1 MKSYKSIDISNMSQ
15 AIYDFPDHIQT
26 AVKIGDNI
34 SLNHTYNGIQ
44 NIVLAG
50 MGGSAIG
57 GDVARLLAKNELNIP
72 MLVSRNYTLPNWV
85 NNKTL
90 VICSSYSGNTEES
103 IAAFDQAHD
112 KGAQI
117 IGITT
122 GGSLM
127 ERMHDL
133 KMDVLAVP
141 TGLQPRA
148 ALALSFVPIL
158 YLLNKVN
165 LVGSDTINELNCAV
179 DLISLKR
186 DQYGEEIVRNP
197 TYQLAQKIYKTLPI
211 IYGENEA
218 TSILAVRWKNQL
230 SENAKMLAFHNELPE
245 MNHNEI
251 VGWENNSEL
260 INQLSVI
267 WLTDEG
273 DHPQIA
279 ARQEVTREII
289 GDLPRYHEVVS
300 VEGGSKVERLIHMI
314 HFGDWVSFW
323 CAILHGTDPTPV
335 IKIDKL
341 KRILSKKVEH

>member
-34 SLNHTYNGIQ
+34 SLDHTYNGIQ

-85 NNKTL
+85 NKKTL

-267 WLTDEG
+267 WLTDEE

-289 GDLPRYHEVVS
+289 GNLPRYHEVVS

>member
-1 MKSYKSIDISNMSQ
+1 MFKLIF
-15 AIYDFPDHIQT
+15 DFPNQIEK
-26 AVKIGDNI
+26 AVVIGKNI
-34 SLNHTYNGIQ
+34 RLRKNYSKVNK
-44 NIVLAG
+44 IVLTG
-50 MGGSAIG
+50 MGGSAVG
-57 GDVARLLAKNELNIP
+57 GDLLSLALRKHMTIP
-72 MLVSRNYTLPNWV
+72 FFVSRNYTLPNWV
-85 NNKTL
+85 NKKTL

-273 DHPQIA
+273 DHPQTA
-279 ARQEVTREII
+279 SRQEVTREII
-289 GDLPRYHEVVS
+289 GDLARNQEVVS

>member
-15 AIYDFPDHIQT
+15 AIYDFPDHIQA

-34 SLNHTYNGIQ
+34 SLNHAYNGIQ

-85 NNKTL
+85 NKKTL

-103 IAAFDQAHD
+103 IAAFDQAQD

-127 ERMHDL
+127 ERMHDQ
-133 KMDVLAVP
+133 KMDVLAIP
-141 TGLQPRA
+141 SGLQPRA
-148 ALALSFVPIL
+148 ALALSFVSVL

-165 LVGSDTINELNCAV
+165 LVGSDTINEIKCAV
-179 DLISLKR
+179 DLINLKR
-186 DQYGEEIVRNP
+186 DQYGEEIVENP
-197 TYQLAQKIYKTLPI
+197 TYKLAQKIYKTLPI

-273 DHPQIA
+273 DHPQTA
-279 ARQEVTREII
+279 SRQEVTREII
-289 GDLPRYHEVVS
+289 GDLARNHEVVS

>member
-34 SLNHTYNGIQ
+34 SLDHTYNGIQ

-85 NNKTL
+85 NKKTL

-103 IAAFDQAHD
+103 IAAFDQAQD

-186 DQYGEEIVRNP
+186 DQYREEIDKNP
-197 TYQLAQKIYKTLPI
+197 TYKLAQKIYKTLPI

>member
-1 MKSYKSIDISNMSQ
+1 MKSYKSIDISNMIQ
-15 AIYDFPDHIQT
+15 AIYDFPDHIQA
-26 AVKIGDNI
+26 AVTIGDNI
-34 SLNHTYNGIQ
+34 SFNHAYNGIQ

-57 GDVARLLAKNELNIP
+57 GDVVRLLAKNELNIP
-72 MLVSRNYTLPNWV
+72 MVVSRNYTLPNWV
-85 NNKTL
+85 NKKTL

-103 IAAFDQAHD
+103 IAAFDQAQD
-112 KGAQI
+112 RGAQI

-127 ERMHDL
+127 ERMHNL
-133 KMDVLAVP
+133 KMDVLAIP
-141 TGLQPRA
+141 SGLQPRA

-179 DLISLKR
+179 DLLNLKR
-186 DQYGEEIVRNP
+186 DQYGEEIVENP
-197 TYQLAQKIYKTLPI
+197 TYKLAQKIYKTLPI

-230 SENAKMLAFHNELPE
+230 NENAKMLAFHNELPE

-300 VEGGSKVERLIHMI
+300 VDGGSKVERLIHMI